1 MLAWEVSYVKVAVL
15 TIDSTYEDSVI
26 GALQLNPDLSTK
38 WCILGSKL
46 PGGDWVKPQR
56 KPGQVNM
63 RDRGL
68 VRAKTDKLGTGWAV
82 TSSQDLPSVFEHYTN
97 GGIESGLVAQSDGFK
112 LNGRDITILSGSIHY
127 FRVHPVYWRDRL
139 QKLKALGFNTVQI
152 YFPWNLHE
160 PRKDVYDFGDGDNDM
175 SAFLDFKKFIQIAQ
189 EEDLLVNARAGPY
202 ICAEWEFGGLPRL
215 NIEEVNPNLR
225 GGRVENHLGKTTPS
239 SPERDSI
246 LDLPILIEN
255 EYGAVGANT
264 GTAGQEYL
272 TFIYNLMKLNG
283 LNNSLIYTSDSAY
296 NTRGSLDGVL
306 RTINFQKNPE
316 DQLNHLKEL
325 QPNLPLWVMEY
336 WSGWYD
342 AWFGSHTA
350 VNTNLYTTNLE
361 TIIGTYKASVNL
373 YMFIGGTDFGF
384 LNGANIANSFPT
396 YNPQVSSYDYNSPLT
411 EAGDYTEKYNATR
424 ELAAKY
430 NPVQLKVPDLPAQSI
445 KRAYPTTSV
454 SEQLTFDQLID
465 LVPAEDRVTSDDV
478 IAMELLD
485 INEGNGQSYGFVV
498 YRKTDL
504 DIPENSILTIE
515 GKVHDVGILLLDNV
529 RQTEPLTDREQTRG
543 FGYWETSDNQFSL
556 KNEAVT
562 GTLDIF
568 VENWGRVNY
577 GSSIDVF
584 TKQKKGL
591 WEGSVLLNDNTITG
605 WEIIALQFNSTW
617 VKSLSGWGDVSTT
630 GSANPTLYRATLDIS
645 ETPSDT
651 FINMSAWGKG
661 NVFIN
666 GFNIGR
672 YFSGG
677 PTKTLYIP
685 APLLVQ
691 GTNEVLVFELY
702 TAAPEIVFS
711 DVPLLG

>member
-1 MLAWEVSYVKVAVL
+1 MGLAK
-15 TIDSTYEDSVI
+15 D
-26 GALQLNPDLSTK
+26 ALQLNPDLSTK

-56 KPGQVNM
+56 KP
-63 RDRGL
+63 
-68 VRAKTDKLGTGWAV
+68 A
-82 TSSQDLPSVFEHYTN
+82 SSQDLPSVFEYYTN

-139 QKLKALGFNTVQI
+139 QKLRALGFNTVQI

-296 NTRGSLDGVL
+296 NTRGSLDG
-306 RTINFQKNPE
+306 
-316 DQLNHLKEL
+316 
-325 QPNLPLWVMEY
+325 
-336 WSGWYD
+336 
-342 AWFGSHTA
+342 
-350 VNTNLYTTNLE
+350 
-361 TIIGTYKASVNL
+361 
-373 YMFIGGTDFGF
+373 
-384 LNGANIANSFPT
+384 
-396 YNPQVSSYDYNSPLT
+396 DYNSPLT

-556 KNEAVT
+556 KNEAIT

>member
-1 MLAWEVSYVKVAVL
+1 MASIVNGFILILSITSIL
-15 TIDSTYEDSVI
+15 TNN
-26 GALQLNPDLSTK
+26 GA
-38 WCILGSKL
+38 
-46 PGGDWVKPQR
+46 
-56 KPGQVNM
+56 
-63 RDRGL
+63 
-68 VRAKTDKLGTGWAV
+68 
-82 TSSQDLPSVFEHYTN
+82 SSQDLPSVFEYYTN
-97 GGIESGLVAQSDGFK
+97 GGIESGLVAESDGFK
-112 LNGRDITILSGSIHY
+112 LNGRNITILSGSIHY

-139 QKLKALGFNTVQI
+139 QKLRALGFNTVQI

-160 PRKDVYDFGDGDNDM
+160 PRRDVYDFGDGDNDM

-189 EEDLLVNARAGPY
+189 EEDLLVNARPGPY
-202 ICAEWEFGGLPRL
+202 ICAEWEFGGLPSWL
-215 NIEEVNPNLR
+215 LR
-225 GGRVENHLGKTTPS
+225 DPDLKVRTANDAYLDRVEKYFNQLY
-239 SPERDSI
+239 
-246 LDLPILIEN
+246 PILAELQFTNGGPIISFQIEN

-264 GTAGQEYL
+264 GSAGQEYL

-283 LNNSLIYTSDSAY
+283 LNNSLIYTSDGAD
-296 NTRGSLDGVL
+296 NVRGSLDGVL
-306 RTINFQKNPE
+306 RTINFQNNPE
-316 DQLNHLKEL
+316 DQLNKLKEL

-342 AWFGSHTA
+342 AWFGSHSGA
-350 VNTNLYTTNLE
+350 NTNCTFNFIISQESLATGIKFVRRMLAVTRSERIRNEAIRERVGVRGVHEITEEAIFRWYGHVMKMEKDRIPNIMMEMKSARE
-361 TIIGTYKASVNL
+361 TKKAMGVADSIK
-373 YMFIGGTDFGF
+373 YH
-384 LNGANIANSFPT
+384 
-396 YNPQVSSYDYNSPLT
+396 DYNAPLT
-411 EAGDYTEKYNATR
+411 EAGDYTAKYNATR

-445 KRAYPTTSV
+445 KKAYPTTAV
-454 SEQLTFDQLID
+454 SEQLTFDQLLE
-465 LVPAEDRVTSDDV
+465 LVPEEDRVTSDDV

-485 INEGNGQSYGFVV
+485 INDGNGQSYGFVV
-498 YRKTDL
+498 YRKTNL
-504 DIPENSILTIE
+504 DIPENSTLTIE

-543 FGYWETSDNQFSL
+543 FGYWETSDSQFSL
-556 KNEAVT
+556 ENEAVT

-577 GSSIDVF
+577 GSYIDLF
-584 TKQKKGL
+584 TQQKKGL
-591 WEGSVLLNDNTITG
+591 WEGSVLLNGNTITG

-645 ETPSDT
+645 ETPCDT

-677 PTKTLYIP
+677 PTHSLYIP

-691 GTNEVLVFELY
+691 GTNEVLVFEMY

>member
-1 MLAWEVSYVKVAVL
+1 MAA
-15 TIDSTYEDSVI
+15 
-26 GALQLNPDLSTK
+26 
-38 WCILGSKL
+38 
-46 PGGDWVKPQR
+46 
-56 KPGQVNM
+56 
-63 RDRGL
+63 
-68 VRAKTDKLGTGWAV
+68 
-82 TSSQDLPSVFEHYTN
+82 SSQDLPSVFEYYTN
-97 GGIESGLVAQSDGFK
+97 GGIESGLVAESDGFK
-112 LNGRDITILSGSIHY
+112 LNGRNITILSGSIHY

-139 QKLKALGFNTVQI
+139 QKLRALGFNTVQI

-160 PRKDVYDFGDGDNDM
+160 PRRNVYDFGDGDNDM

-189 EEDLLVNARAGPY
+189 EEDLLVNARPGPY
-202 ICAEWEFGGLPRL
+202 ICAEWEFGGLPSWL
-215 NIEEVNPNLR
+215 LR
-225 GGRVENHLGKTTPS
+225 DPDLKVRTANDAYLDRVEKYFNVLY
-239 SPERDSI
+239 
-246 LDLPILIEN
+246 PILAELQFTNGGPIISFQIEN

-264 GTAGQEYL
+264 GSAGQQYL

-283 LNNSLIYTSDSAY
+283 LNNSLIYTSDGVD
-296 NTRGSLDGVL
+296 NVRGSLDGVL
-306 RTINFQKNPE
+306 RTINFQNNPE
-316 DQLNHLKEL
+316 DQLNKLKEL

-342 AWFGSHTA
+342 AWFGSHSA
-350 VNTNLYTTNLE
+350 VNTKLYTTNLE

-384 LNGANIANSFPT
+384 LSGGNIGVSFPT
-396 YNPQVSSYDYNSPLT
+396 YFPQVSSYDYNAPLT
-411 EAGDYTEKYNATR
+411 EAGDYTAKYNATR

-445 KRAYPTTSV
+445 KRAYPTTAV
-454 SEQLTFDQLID
+454 SEQLTFDQLLE
-465 LVPAEDRVTSDDV
+465 LVPEEDRVTSDDV

-485 INEGNGQSYGFVV
+485 INDGNGQSYGFVV
-498 YRKTDL
+498 YRKTNL
-504 DIPENSILTIE
+504 DIPENSTLTIE

-577 GSSIDVF
+577 GTYIDLF
-584 TKQKKGL
+584 TQQKKGL
-591 WEGSVLLNDNTITG
+591 WEGSVLLNGDTITG

-617 VKSLSGWGDVSTT
+617 IALRVSHSFLTSSVRMELMDGNDRFPSRSRHYFFVNLHLSGWGDVSTT
-630 GSANPTLYRATLDIS
+630 GGANPTLYRATLDIS

-677 PTKTLYIP
+677 PTHTLYIP

-691 GTNEVLVFELY
+691 GTNEVLVFEMY
-702 TAAPEIVFS
+702 TAATEIVFS